1 MNHSIFRRLLSF
13 TFAAALIGLALATTP
28 AEAAKYRIGFVVGDV
43 GNPFHTRVWKMAQ
56 STAEAND
63 VELIIL
69 DTKRD
74 ISTEANNV
82 DQLIAQQVD
91 LIMIMPTSAEGS
103 RAAIDR
109 AIAAGI
115 PVITVLD
122 SAQGSGEQYVYVGS
136 DFEPWGELHANKLAE
151 LLGDKGNI
159 VYIKGGAG
167 FLVEQNRDRLF
178 KAAMEN
184 HPNLKIVFEQHGD
197 WNKPS
202 GVTIMED
209 ALARNPEANSIQAVV
224 AHNDN
229 MALGA
234 IEALKRANRL
244 DEVVVGGHD
253 GNADALQ
260 ALVAGELNYT
270 TFQDGETIGR
280 EGIETA
286 VKILEGQEVPKLVR
300 VPLVV
305 IDNEDQAT
313 EYLKNVYGL

>member
-1 MNHSIFRRLLSF
+1 MKHSIFGR
-13 TFAAALIGLALATTP
+13 FAVAALAFGLAGTAFSITSAN
-28 AEAAKYRIGFVVGDV
+28 AENYRIGFVVGDV
-43 GNPFHTRVWKMAQ
+43 GNPFHTRVWKQAEK
-56 STAEAND
+56 TAAEND
-63 VELIIL
+63 AELIIL

-82 DQLIAQQVD
+82 DQLITQQVD

-103 RAAIDR
+103 KAAIDR

-115 PVITVLD
+115 PTITVLD
-122 SAQGSGEQYVYVGS
+122 SAQGSGEEYVYVGS
-136 DFEPWGELHANKLAE
+136 DFEPWGDLHADKLAS

-178 KAAMEN
+178 KEAMAK
-184 HPNLKIVFEQHGD
+184 HPDMKVIFEQHGD

-202 GVTIMED
+202 GVSNMED
-209 ALARNPEANSIQAVV
+209 ALSRNPEANSIQAVV

-234 IEALKRANRL
+234 VEALKRADRL

-253 GNADALQ
+253 GNPDALQ
-260 ALVAGELNYT
+260 AILADELTYT
-270 TFQDGETIGR
+270 TFQDGETIGSQ
-280 EGIETA
+280 GINTA
-286 VKILEGQEVPKLVR
+286 IAILNGDDVSKLVS

-305 IDNEDQAT
+305 IDNKDQAT
-313 EYLKNVYGL
+313 EYLKNVYGM